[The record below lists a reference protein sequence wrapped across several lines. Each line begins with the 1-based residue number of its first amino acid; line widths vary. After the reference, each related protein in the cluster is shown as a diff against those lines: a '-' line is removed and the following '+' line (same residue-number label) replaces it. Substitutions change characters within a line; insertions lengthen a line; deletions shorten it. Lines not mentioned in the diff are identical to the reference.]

1 MLVNG
6 NLDGDFLPGFWENQQ
21 SNLTLNGAIDGDGV
35 HSLPSPGREGLRDLE
50 CLITTF
56 KHDGD
61 KILPRGYDHL
71 AGEGGFE
78 IKLFTSL
85 FQNDEMKVSIN

>member
-21 SNLTLNGAIDGDGV
+21 SNLTLNRAIDRDGV
-35 HSLPSPGREGLRDLE
+35 HSLPSPDREGLRDLE

-61 KILPRGYDHL
+61 KILPRGYYHL

-78 IKLFTSL
+78 INLFASP
-85 FQNDEMKVSIN
+85 FQNDEIKVSIN